1 VNKTHGH
8 GVKVNERYRRGVIM
22 GINRSIKF
30 VILIVLQSVLSGCE
44 DSSGKSQERVYEE
57 IPIYEYGITVIAS
70 DQWGYAVP
78 FAIVDLT
85 IVGVQNYTIHGIT
98 DEEGIAYLT
107 FDAAPYSSVIGAVD
121 APGYEEAYFDTVT
134 SDYSSDMDVSVL
146 LYVF

>member
-1 VNKTHGH
+1 
-8 GVKVNERYRRGVIM
+8 M
-22 GINRSIKF
+22 GINRLIKF

-44 DSSGKSQERVYEE
+44 DSSDKSQKRVYIDSVEEVEIVEVVEE

-107 FDAAPYSSVIGAVD
+107 FDATPYSSVIGAVD

>member
-1 VNKTHGH
+1 
-8 GVKVNERYRRGVIM
+8 M

-44 DSSGKSQERVYEE
+44 DSSDKSQKRVYIDSVEEVEIVEE